1 MSIVSSLLILLLSLT
16 SLVSATVD
24 GWDYSKGSSQK
35 IRGVNLG
42 SFIDFLSLVLD
53 FQFRLETHVLTLS
66 PSLQVDG
73 SSSRSGC
80 RLRSSATT
88 LVRSSHFNLPLP
100 TPAGT
105 ASSLR
110 RHIFPPLT

>member
-16 SLVSATVD
+16 SFVSATVD

-66 PSLQVDG
+66 PPSRWMARPREVDVAHSLQQQ
-73 SSSRSGC
+73 RSFVPV
-80 RLRSSATT
+80 LSTS
-88 LVRSSHFNLPLP
+88 P
-100 TPAGT
+100 
-105 ASSLR
+105 
-110 RHIFPPLT
+110 FPRQQHGLHR